1 MKSKELLLKHL
12 LLNDCK
18 GYVTSD
24 GRLYKA
30 IIDALEEAI
39 NYTRC
44 CTELKDLDNYNFED
58 QIIVNGY
65 AVYDDYYLKNDIAFS
80 ERDLIE
86 IYNKE
91 VINL

>member
-44 CTELKDLDNYNFED
+44 CETFYCWDEQALGKDRRCQEECDTCAS
-58 QIIVNGY
+58 V
-65 AVYDDYYLKNDIAFS
+65 
-80 ERDLIE
+80 R
-86 IYNKE
+86 KE
-91 VINL
+91 K